1 MKKFCLY
8 ILGIL
13 LFPLTMSAFSDIICV
28 RNNLTTNDVII
39 RWNHTQ
45 EPCGSFQKYVLYAAT
60 TSAGPFTPIDST
72 FLVTDTNFTHIAAL
86 SASANWYYYVD
97 AVYNCTPAFITT
109 SDTSQNTAP
118 TIPIIKRVSM
128 GPKGAIIEWEPSH

>member
-118 TIPIIKRVSM
+118 TIPTWTPIWVNNF
-128 GPKGAIIEWEPSH
+128 